1 MFLNDFFQFTSSQRR
16 GVVVLLIVLGVLG
29 VFYLINSNS
38 VSKFDVIIHPFVKE
52 KSDSIQ
58 SSKDTSHFEDN
69 KLFYFNPNL
78 IYKDEWVRLGFST
91 KQVETILKYKE
102 KIGGF
107 KSKLDVKNC
116 YVVSDQMYRLLSPYI
131 LIIDKDS
138 KIQKL
143 CNAIFL
149 FQSDTPVYKYNKEFA
164 NLSFIKKEGVFQYY
178 IEKGSSDSIIKAKFS
193 TLDSIVF
200 PKAEILSLNCNE
212 FNVIIN
218 SNAKELSFSPI
229 ELNSASQLDFQ
240 KISGIGPVLSK
251 RIINYKNNLGGFVR
265 LNQLDEVYGLE
276 KSILKQLKENFYIC
290 DSFFVDKLN
299 VNLISIDSLKKHP
312 YINWNLANAIVSY
325 RNQHGAYDSIVKI
338 KSTHLVNDEIYR
350 KIAPYL
356 TTR

>member
-58 SSKDTSHFEDN
+58 SSKDTSYFEAN

-143 CNAIFL
+143 CNTIFL
-149 FQSDTPVYKYNKEFA
+149 FQLYNVELILFDASCKKSKLAFSLEAIYIPYAAVTPINGA
-164 NLSFIKKEGVFQYY
+164 PLTCISFIAKQTSSRVFN
-178 IEKGSSDSIIKAKFS
+178 SIIF
-193 TLDSIVF
+193 
-200 PKAEILSLNCNE
+200 
-212 FNVIIN
+212 N
-218 SNAKELSFSPI
+218 SN
-229 ELNSASQLDFQ
+229 
-240 KISGIGPVLSK
+240 GIK
-251 RIINYKNNLGGFVR
+251 R
-265 LNQLDEVYGLE
+265 
-276 KSILKQLKENFYIC
+276 
-290 DSFFVDKLN
+290 
-299 VNLISIDSLKKHP
+299 
-312 YINWNLANAIVSY
+312 
-325 RNQHGAYDSIVKI
+325 
-338 KSTHLVNDEIYR
+338 
-350 KIAPYL
+350 
-356 TTR
+356 